1 MTNSIKCMK
10 TLLMPGLGNRINKFH
25 IKLALAVISAVIN
38 KIINDICIEGVA
50 FAAECVVVCV
60 EAIEPEA
67 FAMVVFA
74 GETKA
79 GVGVGITDCTLGA
92 GAAVCVG
99 AVWAEASVS
108 A

>member
-1 MTNSIKCMK
+1 M
-10 TLLMPGLGNRINKFH
+10 
-25 IKLALAVISAVIN
+25 
-38 KIINDICIEGVA
+38 
-50 FAAECVVVCV
+50 
-60 EAIEPEA
+60 EAIEPEV

-99 AVWAEASVS
+99 AVCAEASVS

>member
-1 MTNSIKCMK
+1 M
-10 TLLMPGLGNRINKFH
+10 
-25 IKLALAVISAVIN
+25 
-38 KIINDICIEGVA
+38 
-50 FAAECVVVCV
+50 

-74 GETKA
+74 GETKVGA
-79 GVGVGITDCTLGA
+79 GVGITDCTLGA

-99 AVWAEASVS
+99 AVCAEASVS